1 MPGSPGLVVVMLSSS
16 IGTLSREE
24 NFVLGKVDAP
34 MARSWFCP
42 AIGCGDFSVVFVW
55 LAAVM
60 VLIV

>member
-1 MPGSPGLVVVMLSSS
+1 MLSSS
-16 IGTLSREE
+16 IGTLRSDE

-34 MARSWFCP
+34 MARIWFCS
-42 AIGCGDFSVVFVW
+42 AIGRGDFSVVFVW

>member
-1 MPGSPGLVVVMLSSS
+1 MVVMLSSS

-24 NFVLGKVDAP
+24 NCVLGKVDAP